1 VGLAYRVEL
10 KYGVQHKSDFS
21 GRGTG
26 ITKEAQVRGFR
37 LGLLIA
43 VAVSVLVPAVGKAAY
58 TSPSLYDCEP
68 RDPKIAAPPP
78 QPDLPPEVAA
88 LLPKAIASNEFKAVC
103 PKGEVP
109 EPTPVGR
116 IPKRIAPSLSAA
128 DQEAGASRV
137 RTGRRFAPVGDGRR
151 RKASEAT
158 ASRSALSGYW
168 YSWSEGQQTYLS
180 GKGVNS
186 LFAVQTN
193 EQPYIPTAESE
204 QASHS
209 SAQIWAIK
217 RGIKGCFSTAET
229 GWSESIG
236 QFGDVSPHLFVYS
249 VDCGVGIGYAKNGG
263 KNWVQSSGVTFPNQA
278 LTHNDVFHVYGARMD
293 GNNWW
298 IYYDG
303 QWVGYIPHS
312 AWINYFPNVITEAQA
327 GGEVATVNYST
338 CADMGYNALFGGNP
352 EAAMFSNV
360 WYEYN
365 YNTQSANT
373 DLYSY
378 SSDPSYYATG
388 NWAYP
393 PNHGYA
399 FRYGGPG
406 WC

>member
-1 VGLAYRVEL
+1 M
-10 KYGVQHKSDFS
+10 
-21 GRGTG
+21 
-26 ITKEAQVRGFR
+26 RGFR

-68 RDPKIAAPPP
+68 RDPNIASPPP
-78 QPDLPPEVAA
+78 QPDLPPGIEAKLA
-88 LLPKAIASNEFKAVC
+88 KTIASDDFEAVC
-103 PKGEVP
+103 PAGEVP
-109 EPTPVGR
+109 EPTP
-116 IPKRIAPSLSAA
+116 IPQIQKRLPTPHAA
-128 DQEAGASRV
+128 SDGAATASRAWG
-137 RTGRRFAPVGDGRR
+137 GRRFAPSGRKPGNKFGGAR
-151 RKASEAT
+151 V
-158 ASRSALSGYW
+158 SRSQINGYW
-168 YSWSEGQQTYLS
+168 YSWSIGYQQYLAS
-180 GKGVNS
+180 KGVNS

-193 EQPYIPTAESE
+193 EQPYIPTGENE
-204 QASHS
+204 LGSHS

-217 RGIKGCFSTAET
+217 QGPKGCFSTTET
-229 GWSESIG
+229 GWSESLG
-236 QFGDVSPHLFVYS
+236 QFKDVSPHLFVYS
-249 VDCGVGIGYAKNGG
+249 MDCGGNGVYSSNEYGGIA
-263 KNWVQSSGVTFPNQA
+263 WVQSSAVTFPNQA
-278 LTHNDVFHVYGARMD
+278 LTHNDAFHVYGARMT

-312 AWINYFPNVITEAQA
+312 RWAYYFPNVINEAQA
-327 GGEVATVNYST
+327 GGEVMTVNYST

-373 DLYSY
+373 DLLSY
-378 SSDPSYYATG
+378 SSDPSNYATG
-388 NWAYP
+388 NWSSP